1 MANAQP
7 VGWADIM
14 ATGKNEDTQ
23 RRFMLGCDQ
32 FPVQPGGTVYNA
44 ADILSQNNHRK
55 YDQEYQYMVNIHLE
69 GDAPSGTSFDV
80 YTIRDTWMTR
90 QAYSLARAVYNEN
103 TKEELAMMEPKMKA
117 KWGGF
122 RVALGLTTG
131 YNYGVSMQPVEDAT
145 GQPLLG
151 QWTGLSTGEFYNSV
165 VTSGAGQAIFKWMGD
180 TTPTEFNMI
189 EQLDLATNSIP
200 SPSVPNTQIP
210 YDGVE
215 VDVSTSSA
223 TYEALQEDGNLP
235 PYSRNDI
242 ETSLLVKVGTIFKD
256 ASGSQK
262 LSTGY
267 FPATN
272 GYIVIVGYAPDT
284 PAEHI
289 VSLEVK
295 KGTHQGVACEML
307 ASAKD
312 INRWEDRLN
321 GQ

>member
-1 MANAQP
+1 MVNAQP

-14 ATGKNEDTQ
+14 AVAKKDDTQ
-23 RRFMLGCDQ
+23 RNFTLGIATL
-32 FPVQPGGTVYNA
+32 PAGPNGTIYNA
-44 ADILSQNNHRK
+44 ADILSQQNHRK
-55 YDQEYQYMVNIHLE
+55 YDQEYQYMCNIHLD
-69 GDAPSGTSFDV
+69 GSAPPGTQFDV

-90 QAYSLARAVYNEN
+90 QAYAMARAVYNEN

-122 RVALGLTTG
+122 RIALGLNSFNEG
-131 YNYGVSMQPVEDAT
+131 CSMQPLEGPT

-151 QWTGLSTGEFYNSV
+151 QWSALTTGEFFNSE
-165 VTSGAGQAIFKWMGD
+165 VTATAGQATFKWLGNS
-180 TTPTEFNMI
+180 TPTEYNMI

-200 SPSVPNTQIP
+200 SPSTVNTQIP

-223 TYEALQEDGNLP
+223 TYEHLQQDGNLP
-235 PYSRNDI
+235 PYSRDTI
-242 ETSLLVKVGTIFKD
+242 ETPILWKVGTIFKD

-272 GYIVIVGYAPDT
+272 GFFIIVGYAPDT
-284 PAEHI
+284 NAEH
-289 VSLEVK
+289 VCRLEVK
-295 KGTHQGVACEML
+295 KGTHNGVACEQL
-307 ASAKD
+307 VSADD
-312 INRWEDRLN
+312 IKRWEARLN
-321 GQ
+321 G

>member
-7 VGWADIM
+7 VGWADTM
-14 ATGKNEDTQ
+14 AVGKKDDTQ
-23 RRFMLGCDQ
+23 RRFMLGNSDL
-32 FPVQPGGTVYNA
+32 PVTPTGTVFNA

-55 YDQEYQYMVNIHLE
+55 YDQEYQYMINVHLE
-69 GDAPSGTSFDV
+69 GSAPVGTQFDV

-90 QAYSLARAVYNEN
+90 QAYALARAVYNEN
-103 TKEELAMMEPKMKA
+103 TKEELAMMEPKMRA

-122 RVALGLTTG
+122 RVALGLTG
-131 YNYGVSMQPVEDAT
+131 YNYGCSMQPIENTV

-151 QWTGLSTGEFYNSV
+151 QWSPLTAGEFYNSE
-165 VTSGAGQAIFKWMGD
+165 VTAAGGQATFKWIGD
-180 TTPTEFNMI
+180 SLPTEFNMI

-200 SPSVPNTQIP
+200 SPSTVNTTIP

-223 TYEALQEDGNLP
+223 TYEHLQQDGNLP
-235 PYSRNDI
+235 PYSRDSM

-272 GYIVIVGYAPDT
+272 GWFVVVGYAPDVD
-284 PAEHI
+284 AENI

-295 KGTHQGVACEML
+295 KGTHNGVACEQL
-307 ASAKD
+307 VSPED
-312 INRWEDRLN
+312 IKRWEARLN